1 MKQVE
6 IIGYKRANLGKK
18 ESAQLR
24 AEAQVPCVLY
34 GGTEVVHF
42 STPMFLFKDIIYT
55 GDAVQA
61 IIHVEGKKYTAI
73 LQDSQFH
80 PVSEMILH
88 ADFLELVPGKI
99 VKMDIPVTFEGT
111 SPGVLKGG
119 RFNQKMKKL
128 TVKATPDKLP
138 SSITVDISTLELS
151 KSVKV
156 SDVKAEG
163 YVILNAKSNPIATIE
178 VTRSLKQEANETAK
192 K

>member
-34 GGTEVVHF
+34 GGNEVIHF

-61 IIHVEGKKYTAI
+61 VIHVEGKKYTAI
-73 LQDSQFH
+73 LQDAQFH

-88 ADFLELVPGKI
+88 ADFLELVPNKV

-111 SPGVLKGG
+111 APGVLKGG

-128 TVKATPDKLP
+128 TVKATPEKLP
-138 SSITVDISTLELS
+138 SSIVVNISTLELA

-156 SDVKAEG
+156 GDVKADG
-163 YVILNAKSNPIATIE
+163 YVIVNAKSNPIATIE
-178 VTRSLKQEANETAK
+178 VTRSLKQEANETTK

>member
-1 MKQVE
+1 MKQIE

-61 IIHVEGKKYTAI
+61 LIHVEGKKYTAI

-111 SPGVLKGG
+111 APGVLKGG

-138 SSITVDISTLELS
+138 SSITVDISTLELA

-156 SDVKAEG
+156 GDVKADG

>member
-18 ESAQLR
+18 ESALLR
-24 AEAQVPCVLY
+24 SEANVPCVLY
-34 GGTEVVHF
+34 GGTDQVHF
-42 STPMFLFKDIIYT
+42 HTPMYLFKDIVYT
-55 GDAVQA
+55 GDAVKVL
-61 IIHVEGKKYTAI
+61 IHVENKKYTAI
-73 LQDSQFH
+73 LQEAQFH

-99 VKMDIPVTFEGT
+99 VKMDIPVTFVGT

-128 TVKATPDKLP
+128 SVKAIPENLP
-138 SSITVDISTLELS
+138 SSIVVDISGMELS

-156 SDVKAEG
+156 GDIVPNG
-163 YVILNAKSNPIATIE
+163 YQIMNAKGNPIATIE
-178 VTRSLKQEANETAK
+178 VTRSLKQEANEEK
-192 K
+192 KK

>member
-24 AEAQVPCVLY
+24 TEAQVPCVLY

-61 IIHVEGKKYTAI
+61 LIHVEGKKYTAI
-73 LQDSQFH
+73 LQDAQFH

-111 SPGVLKGG
+111 APGVLKGG

-138 SSITVDISTLELS
+138 SSITVDISTLELA

-163 YVILNAKSNPIATIE
+163 FVILNAKSNPIATIE